1 MKSFTFGEWLE
12 TWLKL
17 YKEPNLTGESVYR
30 MRSAINKHVPC
41 DVLDLELK
49 AIKAL
54 TLDKVLAECKFP
66 RTRKYLYFIFC
77 NCLKAAWRKDLIK
90 EDVSSKIEPVRYRK
104 NGGKALTIGEQDL
117 FLNNIKDSKYR
128 FCFEFMLHTGCRRS
142 EALNLIWDDIDYRA
156 KVIYI
161 HGTKTES
168 SERVIFLTAD
178 VAKILKAQY
187 KETGKGEKV
196 FPYNKTNITH
206 AFKRY
211 CPNHHLHELRH
222 TFVTRCAESGID
234 PKVTQK
240 LAGHSDIHT
249 TLQIYAHA
257 VRGYQRREFE
267 KFDIRKFSV

>member
-1 MKSFTFGEWLE
+1 MKTTFTFGEWLE

-17 YKEPNLTGESVYR
+17 YKEPNLTEESVYR
-30 MRSAINKHVPC
+30 MRSAIKKHVPC

-77 NCLKAAWRKDLIK
+77 NSLKSAWRKDLID
-90 EDVSSKIEPVRYRK
+90 EDMSSKIEPVRYRK
-104 NGGKALTIGEQDL
+104 NTGKALTVTEQEV
-117 FLNNIKDSKYR
+117 FLKTIQDSKYR
-128 FCFEFMLHTGCRRS
+128 NFFEFMLNTGCRRS
-142 EALNLIWDDIDYRA
+142 ETLNLLWNDVDY
-156 KVIYI
+156 KQKFIFI

-168 SERVIFLTAD
+168 AERIIFLTPA
-178 VAKILKAQY
+178 VAKILKRQA
-187 KETGKGEKV
+187 KETGKSEKV
-196 FPYNKTNITH
+196 FPYNKTNVTH

-222 TFVTRCAESGID
+222 TFVTRCAESGVNV
-234 PKVTQK
+234 KVTQM
-240 LAGHSDIHT
+240 LVGHSDIHT

-257 VRGYQRREFE
+257 VTEFQRKEFK
-267 KFDIRKFSV
+267 KFRL